1 MIFPTAYRMHE
12 RFPSEPGQREVT
24 TYNPRVDSD
33 GVLHPLEES
42 GKDQYLRSDPES
54 IKD

>member
-1 MIFPTAYRMHE
+1 MHE

-33 GVLHPLEES
+33 GVLHLE
-42 GKDQYLRSDPES
+42 
-54 IKD
+54 